1 MTKPTP
7 VACALTSA
15 DLAAQ
20 RQRWEQLIARAMTE
34 RAETA
39 NGLRICFHAD
49 AEDEL
54 HALVAVE
61 TECCP
66 WATWRVEQAAGSA
79 VLHVRSA
86 AEGVA
91 TLHSMFTSGRAGQSP
106 GRTSASSPDRGHRD
120 TRR

>member
-1 MTKPTP
+1 MAENTP
-7 VACALTSA
+7 VACTLSAA

-20 RQRWEQLIARAMTE
+20 GKRWDQLIARAMTE

-39 NGLRICFHAD
+39 DGLRICFHAD

-54 HALVAVE
+54 YALVAVE

-79 VLHVRSA
+79 VLHVRST

-91 TLHSMFTSGRAGQSP
+91 ILQSMFTAGQAGQSP
-106 GRTSASSPDRGHRD
+106 GRTSASSPDRGYRD